1 MAALTLNLNSI
12 ANLSRSQFRQ
22 IAIDNPDMKLERN
35 KAGNLIIMAPT
46 GGETGS
52 FNSDLNG
59 QLYVWNR
66 TNRAGKLF
74 DSSTGFELP
83 AGGDRSPDVA
93 WITIAKWEALTPE
106 ERRGF
111 LPLCPDFVVELMSRS
126 DSWVQTQRLAPVG
139 FPDAKS
145 ETRQAKMVEYMESGC
160 SLGWLLDPKGKR
172 AAIYRQGKPPELLT
186 APESLSG
193 EDVLPEFVLDARFL
207 WS

>member
-12 ANLSRSQFRQ
+12 SNVSRSQFRQ

-35 KAGNLIIMAPT
+35 KEGCLIIMAPT

-66 TNRAGKLF
+66 TSQGGKIF

-83 AGGDRSPDVA
+83 GGGDRSPDVA
-93 WITIAKWEALTPE
+93 WITLDKWEALTAA

-111 LPLCPDFVVELMSRS
+111 LPLCPDFAIELMSRS
-126 DSWVQTQRLAPVG
+126 DSWIQT
-139 FPDAKS
+139 
-145 ETRQAKMVEYMESGC
+145 QAKMVEYMESGC
-160 SLGWLLDPKGKR
+160 QLGWLLDPNGKR
-172 AAIYRQGKPPELLT
+172 AAIYRIGKPPELLT
-186 APESLSG
+186 APDSLSG
-193 EDVLPEFVLDARFL
+193 EDVLPGFVLDARFL

>member
-12 ANLSRSQFRQ
+12 SNISRSQFRQ
-22 IAIDNPDMKLERN
+22 IASDNPEMKLERN
-35 KAGNLIIMAPT
+35 KEGNLIVIAPT

-66 TNRAGKLF
+66 TSQVGKIF

-83 AGGDRSPDVA
+83 GGGDRSPDVA
-93 WITIAKWEALTPE
+93 WITLDKWEALTPE

-111 LPLCPDFVVELMSRS
+111 LPLCPDFVIELMSRS
-126 DSWVQTQRLAPVG
+126 DSWIQT
-139 FPDAKS
+139 
-145 ETRQAKMVEYMESGC
+145 QAKMVEYMESGC
-160 SLGWLLDPKGKR
+160 RLAWLLDPKGKR
-172 AAIYRQGKPPELLT
+172 AAIYRIGKPPELLT
-186 APESLSG
+186 APDSLSG
-193 EDVLPEFVLDARFL
+193 EDVLPGFVLDTRFL

>member
-93 WITIAKWEALTPE
+93 WITIAKWEALTPA

-126 DSWVQTQRLAPVG
+126 DSWVQT
-139 FPDAKS
+139 
-145 ETRQAKMVEYMESGC
+145 QAKMVEYMESGC

>member
-12 ANLSRSQFRQ
+12 SNLSRSQFRQ

-35 KAGNLIIMAPT
+35 KAGNLIVIAPT
-46 GGETGS
+46 GGETGNW
-52 FNSDLNG
+52 NSELNIEIG
-59 QLYVWNR
+59 LWSR
-66 TNRAGKLF
+66 TNKIGKTC

-83 AGGDRSPDVA
+83 EGGDRSPDVA
-93 WITIAKWEALTPE
+93 WITLDRWEALTPE

-111 LPLCPDFVVELMSRS
+111 LPLCPDLVVELMSRS

-160 SLGWLLDPKGKR
+160 CLGWLLDPKGKR
-172 AAIYRQGKPPELLT
+172 ADIYREGKPPELLT
-186 APESLSG
+186 APESPSG
-193 EDVLPEFVLDARFL
+193 EDVLPGFVLDARFL

>member
-22 IAIDNPDMKLERN
+22 IASDNPDMKLERN
-35 KAGNLIIMAPT
+35 KEGNLIVIAPT

-52 FNSDLNG
+52 FNFDLIG
-59 QLYVWNR
+59 QLYLWNS
-66 TNRAGKLF
+66 TNRAGKAF

-83 AGGDRSPDVA
+83 EDGDRSPDVA
-93 WITIAKWEALTPE
+93 WITLDRWEALTPE

-111 LPLCPDFVVELMSRS
+111 LPLCPDFVIELMSRS
-126 DSWVQTQRLAPVG
+126 DSWIQT
-139 FPDAKS
+139 
-145 ETRQAKMVEYMESGC
+145 QAKMVEYIESGC
-160 SLGWLLDPKGKR
+160 RLGWLLDPKGKR
-172 AAIYRQGKPPELLT
+172 AAIYRTGKPPQLLT

-193 EDVLPEFVLDARFL
+193 EDVLPGFVIDARFL